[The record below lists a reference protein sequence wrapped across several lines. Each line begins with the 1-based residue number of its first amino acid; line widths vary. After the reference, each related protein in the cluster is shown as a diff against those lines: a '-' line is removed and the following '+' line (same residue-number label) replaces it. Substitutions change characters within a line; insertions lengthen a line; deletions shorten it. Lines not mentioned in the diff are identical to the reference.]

1 MISSSI
7 PEAFRFV
14 CKALT
19 TAASLSATCA
29 VLTLTLALLTIP
41 VLLVASAALFEQPAA
56 TTTSNAPIIILD
68 KGLRENRARA
78 EVALEKEGKNIG
90 ISFRRW
96 CLSKI

>member
-1 MISSSI
+1 IISSSI
-7 PEAFRFV
+7 PEAFRFA

-29 VLTLTLALLTIP
+29 VLTFASALLTMP

-56 TTTSNAPIIILD
+56 TTTSNAPITIRD
-68 KGLRENRARA
+68 KGLRENIARA
-78 EVALEKEGKNIG
+78 GVALEKEGKNIG

-96 CLSKI
+96 CL